1 MSLKLIEVFLTS
13 QYENPHHYNIFIFD
27 ILPFIDRITKSAL
40 SMNINYYGQFT
51 YLSEHAMFVYTI
63 PLIMAVSNVGLEA

>member
-13 QYENPHHYNIFIFD
+13 QFENPYNIFIFD

-63 PLIMAVSNVGLEA
+63 PLIMALSNVGLEA